1 MKKFTCLV
9 ILFLITTLTSTSFA
23 NTISIKERVKLQRAI
38 ENVYWEHRIWPDKNS
53 GAKPALDQIL
63 PKSAIQEKVTDALQ
77 KSKALSMFWNRE
89 ITPAQLQR
97 ELNRMAHDT
106 KKADMLRE
114 LWQAL
119 GNNPN
124 QIAEIMA
131 RPILTDRLIR
141 NAYNYDSRFHGRL
154 KDGISEE
161 LKSHVTP
168 AKMSSL
174 SGAYQEVEWVQVDN
188 VHADSSI
195 KTNSV
200 ELTSAEWNTWLKH
213 LQEIFR
219 RNSNLHAGQISR
231 LQETDDA
238 FFIIA
243 ILEMKN
249 NRMKTATVEWR
260 KTPFDVWWKTTKN
273 SIPVEISETANHYK
287 LPEIAGG
294 CSDAWTPMGSIP
306 DARVRHAEVWTGTEL
321 IVWGGILGPLNTG
334 GRYDPAIDAWHP
346 ISINNEPSQ
355 RVNSTA
361 VWTGTRMVVWG
372 GWGGGTSDN
381 VFNTG
386 GLYDPSTDTW
396 SPTSVGANVP
406 SARTNHRVV
415 WTGSEMI
422 VWGGCPDFGCFSP
435 LNTGG
440 RYDPIADSWQ
450 PVTTQGAPEPRS
462 LHTAVWTGNEMIIWG
477 GVNFS
482 TSLNTGGRYDPA
494 SDSWIATSI
503 TNAPSGRSLHS
514 AIWDGSEMIVWGGC
528 GESGCFTPLNDGS
541 RYNPASDTWAA
552 TSVANA
558 PQGRRGHSAIWDGV
572 EMIIW
577 GGCVDHDCSQ
587 HVFTGGKYDPV
598 ADSWT
603 PTDTTGAPSG
613 RSFHSGVWTGTEM
626 IVWGGCVSG
635 ECEILTNTGGRY
647 DPASDSWT
655 PTSNEDAP
663 SKRVNHSMIW
673 TGAEMVVWGG
683 FSFLPVFTGGIYNP
697 ATDHWTNVF
706 FSNTPGARD
715 GHTAVWTGT
724 EMIIWGGREFGIGV
738 TPSGARCDL
747 STQSC
752 TETTF
757 TNAPAARAFHTALWT
772 GSEMI
777 VWGGC
782 ATDGCDAYLNSGGRY
797 DPVADSW
804 TTVTQTNAPPSRF
817 AHSAIFSGSEMIV
830 WGGFPATN
838 TGGRYDLAADTWST
852 TSLAGAPGARY
863 RHTGIWSGTEMIIW
877 GGFDGTNLFGDGARY
892 NPASDSWSP
901 VSNTSAPAPRWE
913 HTAVWTDSE
922 MIVWGGCAD
931 GPCNEHHL
939 TGGRYNP
946 VSDSWVPTNSVEFV
960 PFARTLHTAVWSG
973 SEMLIWGGWQDFSSE
988 MTNTGARYCA
998 TPPNPDFSI
1007 ICNPSSL
1014 ITLPGFDVTSTCTIT
1029 SHSGFSD
1036 AVDLNCANLPAN
1048 VTCSF
1053 NPTPVTPPPNGS
1065 IDSVLTVSVGGSV
1078 PDGDYAFDVM
1088 GTSGVLSHSF
1098 AIDLTVTSVCNYSI
1112 NPTNATYD
1120 ASGGSGSVDVTALT
1134 GCAWTAVSNDSWISV
1149 TGGSSGNGNGTVD
1162 YTVDPNPDA
1171 NQRVGTITIADQTF
1185 TVTQSG
1191 ANLCLFCDDFEDGVL
1206 DPNWNYLKPAWS
1218 ESGGFLIGTPARR
1231 KATAIATPVFAGCDT
1246 CSVEAL
1252 MRTAGGIG
1260 NRVWLFGW
1268 FVDKANTIELMMKE
1282 ESDKWVLKQRNGG
1295 RIVARAKAPLTIDP
1309 NVDYKAEIQF
1319 DGTNFQVSID
1329 GVLIITMPK
1338 AAGTTPFGT
1347 VGFSVKSTTG
1357 SFGEI
1362 NVN

>member
-1 MKKFTCLV
+1 MKKITCLV
-9 ILFLITTLTSTSFA
+9 FLLLITTLTSASFA

-53 GAKPALDQIL
+53 GAKPTLDQIL

-106 KKADMLRE
+106 KKAEVLHE

-119 GNNPN
+119 GNSPYS
-124 QIAEIMA
+124 IAEMMA
-131 RPILTDRLIR
+131 RPILADRLIR
-141 NAYNYDSRFHGRL
+141 SAYNYDPRFHGKL
-154 KDGISEE
+154 KDQITEE
-161 LKSHVTP
+161 SKQNVT
-168 AKMSSL
+168 ASQMRQM
-174 SGAYQEVEWVQVDN
+174 SGAYQEVEWIQVDDD
-188 VHADSSI
+188 HAKSFS

-200 ELTSAEWNTWLKH
+200 ELTSSDWSNLLRE
-213 LQEIFR
+213 LQERFGR
-219 RNSNLHAGQISR
+219 GSKLQSGQIST
-231 LQETDDA
+231 LQETDNA

-260 KTPFDVWWKTTKN
+260 KTSFDQWWRNTKN
-273 SIPVEISETANHYK
+273 SIPVEISETSYQYH
-287 LPEIAGG
+287 LPEIISGG
-294 CSDAWTPMGSIP
+294 CADDTWAPMRSVP
-306 DARVRHAEVWTGTEL
+306 DARVGHTEVWTGSEL
-321 IVWGGILGPLNTG
+321 IVWGGILGSLNTG
-334 GRYDPAIDAWHP
+334 GRYDPAIDSWHP
-346 ISINNEPSQ
+346 ITINNEPSQ
-355 RVNSTA
+355 RVNHTA
-361 VWTGTRMVVWG
+361 VWTGTQMVVWG

-396 SPTSVGANVP
+396 SATSVGANVP
-406 SARTNHRVV
+406 SSRTNHRVV
-415 WTGSEMI
+415 WTGSQMI

-450 PVTTQGAPEPRS
+450 PVTTQGAPESRS

-477 GVNFS
+477 GINFS

-494 SDSWIATSI
+494 SDSWIATST
-503 TNAPSGRSLHS
+503 TNAPDGRSLHS
-514 AIWDGSEMIVWGGC
+514 ATWDGTEMIVWGGC
-528 GESGCFTPLNDGS
+528 GVSGCFTPLNTGG
-541 RYNPASDTWAA
+541 RYNPVSDSWLA

-558 PQGRRGHSAIWDGV
+558 PQGRRGHSSIWDGT
-572 EMIIW
+572 EIIIW
-577 GGCVDHDCSQ
+577 GGCIDHDCSQ
-587 HVFTGGKYDPV
+587 HVFTGGKYNPV
-598 ADSWT
+598 ADSWIAT
-603 PTDTTGAPSG
+603 NTVGAPSG

-635 ECEILTNTGGRY
+635 ECEIVTNTGGRY

-683 FSFLPVFTGGIYNP
+683 FSFLPVFTGGIYDP
-697 ATDHWTNVF
+697 ATDHWTNIF

-817 AHSAIFSGSEMIV
+817 AHSAILTGSEMIV

-838 TGGRYDLAADTWST
+838 TGGRYDLAADTWSS
-852 TSLAGAPGARY
+852 TSLTGAPAARY
-863 RHTGIWSGTEMIIW
+863 RHTGIWNGTEMIIW
-877 GGFDGTNLFGDGARY
+877 GGFDGTNIFGDGARL
-892 NPASDSWSP
+892 NPASDSWNP

-931 GPCNEHHL
+931 GPCNDHHL

-946 VSDSWVPTNSVEFV
+946 VSDSWIPTNNVEFV

-973 SEMLIWGGWQDFSSE
+973 SEMLIWGGWQDFSSQ

-998 TPPNPDFSI
+998 TPPNPDFTI
-1007 ICNPSSL
+1007 TCDPSSL

-1036 AVDLNCANLPAN
+1036 AVDLTCANLPAN
-1048 VTCSF
+1048 VTCTF
-1053 NPTPVTPPPNGS
+1053 NPGSVTPPPNGS

-1088 GTSGVLSHSF
+1088 GTSGALSHSF
-1098 AIDLTVTSVCNYSI
+1098 AMDLTVTSVCNYSI

-1120 ASGGSGSVDVTALT
+1120 ASGGSGSVDVTTLT
-1134 GCAWTAVSNDSWISV
+1134 GCA
-1149 TGGSSGNGNGTVD
+1149 
-1162 YTVDPNPDA
+1162 
-1171 NQRVGTITIADQTF
+1171 
-1185 TVTQSG
+1185 
-1191 ANLCLFCDDFEDGVL
+1191 
-1206 DPNWNYLKPAWS
+1206 
-1218 ESGGFLIGTPARR
+1218 
-1231 KATAIATPVFAGCDT
+1231 
-1246 CSVEAL
+1246 
-1252 MRTAGGIG
+1252 
-1260 NRVWLFGW
+1260 
-1268 FVDKANTIELMMKE
+1268 
-1282 ESDKWVLKQRNGG
+1282 
-1295 RIVARAKAPLTIDP
+1295 
-1309 NVDYKAEIQF
+1309 
-1319 DGTNFQVSID
+1319 
-1329 GVLIITMPK
+1329 
-1338 AAGTTPFGT
+1338 
-1347 VGFSVKSTTG
+1347 
-1357 SFGEI
+1357 
-1362 NVN
+1362 